1 MAVTTPTPAPT
12 TGAPVPAAP
21 PSAPLVV
28 GEKAAA
34 RRALADTGERSV
46 ISAADR
52 KRPVVR
58 RSLFTVQTVILIG
71 LVVSGL
77 GPLLWL
83 LKASFSTAQDILRHP
98 LGLFPSGIQWGT
110 LWHTWTEA
118 RIGHYLGTTAI
129 VAGGQ
134 LVITLVVCIT
144 IAYVLSVLRPKWGPV
159 ISGGI
164 LATLFVPATIILVP
178 LYLSIV
184 HVPLTGG
191 ASLIN
196 NYLAVWLPGAA
207 NAFNILVVKRFFDA
221 LPRDLF
227 EAARIDG
234 AGPYRVLWTVVLPLS
249 RPIIGVVALL
259 TVMASWKDFL
269 WPLLVLQNPDLQ
281 PISVALPQI
290 TKASSLNV
298 QMAAL
303 FLALIVPVI
312 LFLVFQRQFLRGVS
326 LSGGV
331 KG

>member
-1 MAVTTPTPAPT
+1 MAVTTTPPLPGAAP
-12 TGAPVPAAP
+12 GAPVPIVPDSRADRRRI
-21 PSAPLVV
+21 
-28 GEKAAA
+28 A
-34 RRALADTGERSV
+34 RRGLDDGAERSV

-58 RSLFTVQTVILIG
+58 RSLFTVQAVILVG

-83 LKASFSTAQDILRHP
+83 LKASFSTSQDILRAP
-98 LGLFPSGIQWGT
+98 LGLFPSGIQWST
-110 LWHTWTEA
+110 LVQTWTDA

-134 LVITLVVCIT
+134 LVITLVVCVT

-159 ISGGI
+159 VSGGI
-164 LATLFVPATIILVP
+164 LATLFVPATVILVP
-178 LYLSIV
+178 LYLTIV
-184 HVPLTGG
+184 HVPFTGG
-191 ASLIN
+191 ASLLN
-196 NYLAVWLPGAA
+196 NYFAVWLPGAA

-234 AGPYRVLWTVVLPLS
+234 AGPYRVLWLVVLPLS

-290 TKASSLNV
+290 TKASALNV

-303 FLALIVPVI
+303 FLALVVPVV
-312 LFLVFQRQFLRGVS
+312 LFLIFQRQFLRGVS